1 MPLCGLCHADNT
13 CTMLMTVSLMIVN
26 RLKFKSDLNAA
37 VWPHDWVVTFLIDKF
52 DVQELWS
59 VHAESGKWSALDFEV
74 CATCQQVLSAAD
86 LSRHVSSHT
95 LENHFPALGS
105 SEVMSQ
111 AWGKK

>member
-1 MPLCGLCHADNT
+1 
-13 CTMLMTVSLMIVN
+13 MILN
-26 RLKFKSDLNAA
+26 RLKFTSDLNTAL
-37 VWPHDWVVTFLIDKF
+37 WPRDRVLVLLIDKF

-59 VHAESGKWSALDFEV
+59 VHADSGKWSSQDFEV

-86 LSRHVSSHT
+86 LNRHISSHT